1 MRKLISLATLL
12 ALVAT
17 LGLAACSDSD
27 PEAADTPADAPT
39 AVNSAIQTDEDGET
53 ITTEDRPEEEAA
65 EEEAAEEEAV
75 DGEAP
80 AAEAGDVA
88 AGEQVFAAVCSGCH
102 LNNGLDAGGVGPQ
115 LADNPNITDEA
126 YVENLVVNGQGA
138 MPAGLASGDDLTNV
152 AAYVVSLQ

>member
-39 AVNSAIQTDEDGET
+39 AVNSAIQTDENGET
-53 ITTEDRPEEEAA
+53 ITAEDRPEVTAA

-115 LADNPNITDEA
+115 LAGDPNITGPDFVVNV
-126 YVENLVVNGQGA
+126 VENGQGT
-138 MPAGLASGDDLTNV
+138 MPAGLASGEDLTNV